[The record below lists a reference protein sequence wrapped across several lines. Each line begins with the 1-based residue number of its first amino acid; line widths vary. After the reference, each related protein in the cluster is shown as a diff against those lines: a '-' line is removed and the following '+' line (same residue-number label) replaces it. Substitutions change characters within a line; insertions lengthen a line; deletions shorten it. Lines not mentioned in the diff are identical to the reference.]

1 MCLIR
6 CIYKKTVQKFCIFDL
21 IKIKN
26 NIHFDINNVFVIF
39 LFYKKIYKN
48 FVISNNEKLLLY

>member
-6 CIYKKTVQKFCIFDL
+6 CICKKTVQKFCIFDL

>member
-6 CIYKKTVQKFCIFDL
+6 CICKKNVQNFCIFDL

-26 NIHFDINNVFVIF
+26 NIHFDINDVFVIF
-39 LFYKKIYKN
+39 LFYKIKFTTYN
-48 FVISNNEKLLLY
+48 FVISNNK

>member
-6 CIYKKTVQKFCIFDL
+6 CICKKTVQICIFDL
-21 IKIKN
+21 IKTKN

-39 LFYKKIYKN
+39 LFYKIKFIKK
-48 FVISNNEKLLLY
+48 FIKTL